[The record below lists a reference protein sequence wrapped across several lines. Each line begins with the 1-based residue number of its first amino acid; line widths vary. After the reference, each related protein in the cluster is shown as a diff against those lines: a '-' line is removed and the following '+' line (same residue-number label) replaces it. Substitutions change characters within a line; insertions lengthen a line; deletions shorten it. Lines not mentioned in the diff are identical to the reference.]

1 MPNTRLHIKVLM
13 GRLPNTNKPEQK
25 EKWSRYLAF
34 VITLDFSKQGNPQLW
49 GVDFF
54 VLSLFGH
61 MGPNWISQI
70 RAKLEF
76 AKFTFLSLLC
86 LGILLDTGFPKSS
99 RNWNLQNSG
108 FCFSSLLHLGTN
120 WISQIKAK
128 LEFAKFTFW
137 SLPCLGILADTGF
150 PKSSQNRNLQNSGF
164 CFSSFLH
171 LGPNWIS
178 QIKAKLDFAK
188 LTFWQVGPKLD
199 FTNHS
204 KTGICQLD
212 FFALPLFW
220 DLGCHWISQIKP
232 KLKCAK
238 FTFLL
243 FPILGLWAQTG
254 FPNSRL
260 GLVTSQGNPL
270 WAVNW

>member
-120 WISQIKAK
+120 WISQIKPK
-128 LEFAKFTFW
+128 LEFAKF
-137 SLPCLGILADTGF
+137 GF
-150 PKSSQNRNLQNSGF
+150 LLFQL
-164 CFSSFLH
+164 
-171 LGPNWIS
+171 
-178 QIKAKLDFAK
+178 FA
-188 LTFWQVGPKLD
+188 FGPKLD
-199 FTNHS
+199 FPNQS
-204 KTGICQLD
+204 KTGFCQVD
-212 FFALPLFW
+212 SFA
-220 DLGCHWISQIKP
+220 S
-232 KLKCAK
+232 
-238 FTFLL
+238 
-243 FPILGLWAQTG
+243 WAQTG
-254 FPNSRL
+254 FHK
-260 GLVTSQGNPL
+260 SQQNKNLPS
-270 WAVNW
+270 